1 MSADKD
7 GNFKALF
14 FDDWGLMTASYFEG
28 KTDGTKLTMNGGGE
42 MSKGSGTIV
51 IDGNKM
57 IEDFTFTM
65 KGQDGK
71 DVTTSMKV
79 ISIKK

>member
-1 MSADKD
+1 M
-7 GNFKALF
+7 
-14 FDDWGLMTASYFEG
+14 
-28 KTDGTKLTMNGGGE
+28 TMNGGGE